1 MVSARIVYARANTHE
16 HINIAVH
23 ICRKMSIFWE
33 VIVSVILSKKF
44 ICTCVL
50 IQMYFQAVYTA
61 IFDNSNV
68 DTNVFTLI
76 LLVIP
81 L

>member
-1 MVSARIVYARANTHE
+1 MVSARIAYAQANTHE

-44 ICTCVL
+44 ICTCDL
-50 IQMYFQAVYTA
+50 IQMYFHAYYTA

-68 DTNVFTLI
+68 DTNVFTLFI
-76 LLVIP
+76 LLI
-81 L
+81 LL